1 MSIDYIFEGIKKD
14 YSKGEI
20 PGWLDREILNWL
32 DDDWQETH
40 QIEYDWYT
48 EFCNGEAEDVII
60 NEMIN
65 HGIEKYIT
73 ALNSEYLLERKKYK
87 YQPLIIRTEQFD
99 KITQAFEG
107 ERYDY
112 VA

>member
-65 HGIEKYIT
+65 HGIEKYNNKEKLAIDKHCR
-73 ALNSEYLLERKKYK
+73 LDERLREY
-87 YQPLIIRTEQFD
+87 
-99 KITQAFEG
+99 
-107 ERYDY
+107 YDIMCW
-112 VA
+112 